1 MRPGDQ
7 YKMKTATLGIL
18 STPGIYST
26 PDRKPVAISA
36 GSVITI
42 IKLDGMLVD
51 VEWDGKS
58 VSLLTIDVTQCGELL
73 SRAGGTDE

>member
-18 STPGIYST
+18 STPGIRST
-26 PDRKPVAISA
+26 PDRSPV
-36 GSVITI
+36 VITTGSI
-42 IKLDGMLVD
+42 ITVVKPDGMLVD

-58 VSLLTIDVTQCGELL
+58 VSVLTIDVTQCGELL
-73 SRAGGTDE
+73 CSAAGTDE